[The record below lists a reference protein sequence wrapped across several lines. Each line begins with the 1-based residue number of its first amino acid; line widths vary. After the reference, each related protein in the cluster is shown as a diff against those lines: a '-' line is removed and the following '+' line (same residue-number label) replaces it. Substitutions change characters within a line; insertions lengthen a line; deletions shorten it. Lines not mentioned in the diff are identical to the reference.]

1 MRRGVEGSHRDGSP
15 PFIKGV
21 ALEESGQTSIT
32 AGAAAYTF
40 GSTGR
45 VQLPHGNVFAVSIT
59 GPGGAALTNGTDF
72 TIDRANGIVT
82 AVAGGAISASET
94 VQIAYGYAEEAIA
107 IVGQSA
113 PTN

>member
-32 AGAAAYTF
+32 VGAAAYTF
-40 GSTGR
+40 DSTGR

-82 AVAGGAISASET
+82 AGAGGGVAGGET
-94 VQIAYGYAEEAIA
+94 GAIAYRYA
-107 IVGQSA
+107 
-113 PTN
+113 